1 MQLKNVGV
9 IVVILVPRHN
19 TLTVQRE
26 ERKKDSLSSFTLSL
40 SLSHT
45 HTCTHTHICTHTHT
59 HIHSSLWFIS
69 DCAINAL
76 KAALYVVLA
85 VSMKTL

>member
-19 TLTVQRE
+19 TLKVRGGNGGKEQF
-26 ERKKDSLSSFTLSL
+26 LSFFFSPAHIHKHMHTN
-40 SLSHT
+40 T
-45 HTCTHTHICTHTHT
+45 HTTQHT
-59 HIHSSLWFIS
+59 HSSLWFIS

-76 KAALYVVLA
+76 KATLYVVLA

>member
-19 TLTVQRE
+19 TLTVQGE
-26 ERKKDSLSSFTLSL
+26 ESEGGFPFLLLLF
-40 SLSHT
+40 LSHRT
-45 HTCTHTHICTHTHT
+45 HPHTHAHTHTHT
-59 HIHSSLWFIS
+59 HSSLWFIS

-76 KAALYVVLA
+76 KATLYVVLA

>member
-19 TLTVQRE
+19 TLTVQRK
-26 ERKKDSLSSFTLSL
+26 ERKKDSLSSFTLSFF
-40 SLSHT
+40 HT
-45 HTCTHTHICTHTHT
+45 HTYTHTYTHTHST
-59 HIHSSLWFIS
+59 LWLIS